1 VKLLNFRVG
10 GRETFGALGTEGV
23 IDLGA
28 RLGTRATAGGTASAT
43 AVATAGATDVISLLR
58 AGLAGEARA
67 IVDTDPR
74 DYALGDVQ
82 ILKPAGRGLRYFCI
96 GVNYPDRNE
105 EYKDGSERPKYPSI
119 FTRSHTSFSA
129 HDEPI
134 VRPRESEQLDYE
146 GEIVIVIGQG
156 NGESGRRIPLANAMS
171 HVFGYTCAN
180 EGSVRDWLR
189 HSKFN
194 VTQGKNFDR
203 SGSIGPYLVTADEVG
218 TAPLR
223 VTTRV
228 NGEVRQDDTSDRM
241 IFQMPYLIHY
251 ISTFCTLEPG
261 DVILTGTPSGAGAR
275 FDPPRY
281 LKAGDEVEVEISR
294 VGLLRN
300 KVVDDVL

>member
-1 VKLLNFRVG
+1 LKLLNFRVE
-10 GRETFGALGTEGV
+10 GRDSFGALGARGIV
-23 IDLGA
+23 DLGA
-28 RLGTRATAGGTASAT
+28 RLRSS
-43 AVATAGATDVISLLR
+43 ATDVVSFLR
-58 AGLAGEARA
+58 MGLMGPAQGIAA
-67 IVDTDPR
+67 TDPV
-74 DYALGDVQ
+74 DYALEEVR
-82 ILKPAGRGLRYFCI
+82 LLAPTGRGLRYFCI

-119 FTRSHTSFSA
+119 FTRSHTSFA
-129 HDEPI
+129 APGDPI
-134 VRPRESEQLDYE
+134 VRPRESTQLDYE
-146 GEIVIVIGQG
+146 GEIVIVIGKG
-156 NGESGRRIPLANAMS
+156 GRRIAAAAAME
-171 HVFGYTCAN
+171 HVFGYSCAN

-203 SGSIGPYLVTADEVG
+203 SGSIGPYLVSADEVG
-218 TAPLR
+218 PAPLR

-241 IFQMPYLIHY
+241 IFGMPYLIHY

-281 LKAGDEVEVEISR
+281 LQPGDRVDVEISR
-294 VGLLRN
+294 VGTLSN
-300 KVVDDVL
+300 TVVDDEP

>member
-1 VKLLNFRVG
+1 MKLLNFRAE
-10 GRETFGALGTEGV
+10 GRDSFGALGPRGV
-23 IDLGA
+23 IDLGV
-28 RLGTRATAGGTASAT
+28 RLRIA
-43 AVATAGATDVISLLR
+43 ATDAVSFLR
-58 AGLAGEARA
+58 AGLMGPARA
-67 IVDTDPR
+67 LAGLNMA
-74 DYALGDVQ
+74 DYALEDVQ
-82 ILKPAGRGLRYFCI
+82 ILTPTGRGLRYFCI
-96 GVNYPDRNE
+96 GVNYPERNE

-119 FTRSHTSFSA
+119 FTRSHTSFCA
-129 HDEPI
+129 HGEPI
-134 VRPRESEQLDYE
+134 VRPRESAQLDYE
-146 GEIVIVIGQG
+146 GEIVIVIGRG
-156 NGESGRRIPLANAMS
+156 GRRIPQESAMS

-203 SGSIGPYLVTADEVG
+203 SGAIGPYLVTADEVG
-218 TAPLR
+218 SAPIR

-251 ISTFCTLEPG
+251 ISTFLTLEPG

-281 LKAGDEVEVEISR
+281 LQPGDQVEVEISR

-300 KVVDDVL
+300 TVIADEL